1 MAKVVNILVR
11 LASHCDFCFKGSS
24 TSFSENKLIVGLNYI
39 VIVVTA
45 ALKRTEKSCIVFG
58 RFIWWNVSSMKESCR

>member
-1 MAKVVNILVR
+1 MAKVANVLVR

-24 TSFSENKLIVGLNYI
+24 TSFSENKLIVAQI

-45 ALKRTEKSCIVFG
+45 ALKRTEKSCMVFG
-58 RFIWWNVSSMKESCR
+58 RLIWWNVSSMKESCR